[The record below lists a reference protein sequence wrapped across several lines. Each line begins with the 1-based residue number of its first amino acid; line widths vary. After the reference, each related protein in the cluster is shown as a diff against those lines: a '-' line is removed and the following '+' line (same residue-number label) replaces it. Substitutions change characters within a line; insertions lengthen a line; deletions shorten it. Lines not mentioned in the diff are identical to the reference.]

1 MNRNDQVLNNGM
13 IMEGYSLYTGI
24 ILCVLGILMRAKKLN
39 FLLLRYEGFQKVIRR
54 RMVKVDKESLT
65 RFYFIGLILIG
76 GLLMITGMIQLLKPK
91 GYEIITTW
99 MWISVLA
106 IGISGMLYCNIT
118 SRFLVDEDLEK

>member
-1 MNRNDQVLNNGM
+1 M